1 MNIAIASSQI
11 CYFRGGAERAS
22 LRLAH
27 EMRSRGHAVHIL
39 TVTGRYSPVYPID
52 PRLSVHFF
60 PGIFFHRKLEA
71 IALGPALLQEQ
82 RIDVLVSL
90 ESDWKHAMW
99 YACSERAQIPFVY
112 SERITPTYVE
122 DNWSR
127 DERLFVLEKAAA
139 IHELLPCYLKYI
151 PEHLRSKTF
160 ILPNA
165 VPETVAAQAPER
177 SPKPPILLYLGR
189 LTLQKRPA
197 LLLQAF
203 GLLAEE
209 FPHWRLRMAGW
220 GAQQEHLE
228 SLAHSLGL
236 AERVVIGEA
245 AKDTRL
251 EYQQASVYCLPT
263 LFEGFPNAV
272 LEAMS
277 AGLPVVGIADC
288 PAMTAIIRHG
298 VTGLLADSP
307 TPQALAATLRPLLT
321 SEKARRRMGREA
333 WRQCQ
338 LEYAGKRIFDA
349 WDARLCKIVE
359 AFSTKKERSS
369 CRNIQET
376 DTCTP
381 PIVT

>member
-160 ILPNA
+160 ILPSLRLLRRKR
-165 VPETVAAQAPER
+165 PSAAQSHPSCSTLGASHCKNALHSCCKPLACWPRNFPTGGCAWPAGGR
-177 SPKPPILLYLGR
+177 S
-189 LTLQKRPA
+189 
-197 LLLQAF
+197 
-203 GLLAEE
+203 
-209 FPHWRLRMAGW
+209 
-220 GAQQEHLE
+220 
-228 SLAHSLGL
+228 
-236 AERVVIGEA
+236 
-245 AKDTRL
+245 
-251 EYQQASVYCLPT
+251 
-263 LFEGFPNAV
+263 
-272 LEAMS
+272 
-277 AGLPVVGIADC
+277 
-288 PAMTAIIRHG
+288 
-298 VTGLLADSP
+298 
-307 TPQALAATLRPLLT
+307 
-321 SEKARRRMGREA
+321 
-333 WRQCQ
+333 
-338 LEYAGKRIFDA
+338 
-349 WDARLCKIVE
+349 
-359 AFSTKKERSS
+359 
-369 CRNIQET
+369 RNISNR
-376 DTCTP
+376 
-381 PIVT
+381 